1 MTRYEDKT
9 RENRLRATAK
19 RQGLELQKSRRRD
32 PLALDYG
39 RYWILKGNSV
49 KGYSWHAGGDN
60 GMTIDQVEEW
70 LLTPEEER

>member
-1 MTRYEDKT
+1 MARYEDKT

-19 RQGLELQKSRRRD
+19 RQGLELRKSRRRD
-32 PLALDYG
+32 PLAVGYG
-39 RYWILKGNSV
+39 RYWLMAGDKWEKV
-49 KGYSWHAGGDN
+49 RAGGQR